1 MKQLLFSRRT
11 LLSIAIAIVSITSI
25 AMLFL
30 SISINSSYE
39 ETYQDIIKKSFNHRK
54 NALEEEFKMIDTQ
67 LTMLTDVAQQTPFGQ
82 LDSKYEV
89 INELQHYHN
98 IPSYNWYV
106 VVDSAQHIEEHNLT
120 TTSLLPIDQPLIQ
133 ELIQNKN
140 ETKVNHFVRING
152 NLYWICWNS
161 IQREN
166 KRILTGFIFDL
177 KELHKHLTTIDITTP
192 NYAYIFATDGTCI
205 YHPELD
211 LVGKNIFEVSS
222 TTSQDTTANKDNKS
236 TPKVVQSEFLQLEV
250 YRFFTAFN
258 SETFKGYISIN
269 FPKVNVDENVIPLK
283 RNTYLIFISSIS
295 IILLLLYFFNQESKR
310 AYREKEKLAVEQEKL
325 NKEKALMQL
334 KQLKNQINPHFLF
347 NSLHSL
353 YMLIML
359 DSEQAQK
366 FTLNLSNT
374 YRYLIQSPAS
384 NLVELDQ
391 ELKFIEQYIAL
402 QSIRFPKE
410 LHFEVLDKRQAPTKT
425 KLPYLALQIAVENA
439 MKHNIATLDAPLS
452 IQIILTNES
461 ATVVNNI
468 QLKEQKEE
476 SEGFGLFY
484 IASIYQYYQV
494 EAYQA
499 YSQNETFICVFP
511 LLNC

>member
-54 NALEEEFKMIDTQ
+54 NALEGEFSILDTQ
-67 LTMLTDVAQQTPFGQ
+67 RAMLTEVVQSTPLSELQ
-82 LDSKYEV
+82 SKYQ
-89 INELQHYHN
+89 ILNEIQPYRA
-98 IPSYNWYV
+98 IPSYNWFIVLDKTNQV
-106 VVDSAQHIEEHNLT
+106 VSHNLT
-120 TTSLLPIDQPLIQ
+120 ATTVLPLETPFVQQLIHQDQLS
-133 ELIQNKN
+133 N
-140 ETKVNHFVRING
+140 INNFIRLNS
-152 NLYWICWNS
+152 NLYWVCWNKV
-161 IQREN
+161 QRED
-166 KRILTGFIFDL
+166 KQVLTGFIFDVRA
-177 KELHKHLTTIDITTP
+177 LHTHLTTIDITTP

-205 YHPELD
+205 YHPEWE
-211 LVGKNIFEVSS
+211 LVGQNIFAVSS
-222 TTSQDTTANKDNKS
+222 TTSQDTTASKN
-236 TPKVVQSEFLQLEV
+236 PKAVPQVVQSEFLQLEV

-295 IILLLLYFFNQESKR
+295 IILLLLYFFNEESKR
-310 AYREKEKLAVEQEKL
+310 AFREKEKLAVEQEKM

-359 DSEQAQK
+359 DSELAQK

-410 LHFEVLDKRQAPTKT
+410 LHFKVIDNREAPTKT
-425 KLPYLALQIAVENA
+425 KIPYLALQIAVENA
-439 MKHNIATLDAPLS
+439 MKHNISTLDAPLS
-452 IQIILTNES
+452 IQITLTNEEV
-461 ATVVNNI
+461 TVINNI

-484 IASIYQYYQV
+484 IASVYHYYQ
-494 EAYQA
+494 EDKYQT

>member
-1 MKQLLFSRRT
+1 
-11 LLSIAIAIVSITSI
+11 
-25 AMLFL
+25 
-30 SISINSSYE
+30 
-39 ETYQDIIKKSFNHRK
+39 
-54 NALEEEFKMIDTQ
+54 
-67 LTMLTDVAQQTPFGQ
+67 
-82 LDSKYEV
+82 
-89 INELQHYHN
+89 
-98 IPSYNWYV
+98 
-106 VVDSAQHIEEHNLT
+106 
-120 TTSLLPIDQPLIQ
+120 
-133 ELIQNKN
+133 
-140 ETKVNHFVRING
+140 
-152 NLYWICWNS
+152 
-161 IQREN
+161 
-166 KRILTGFIFDL
+166 
-177 KELHKHLTTIDITTP
+177 
-192 NYAYIFATDGTCI
+192 
-205 YHPELD
+205 
-211 LVGKNIFEVSS
+211 
-222 TTSQDTTANKDNKS
+222 
-236 TPKVVQSEFLQLEV
+236 
-250 YRFFTAFN
+250 
-258 SETFKGYISIN
+258 
-269 FPKVNVDENVIPLK
+269 
-283 RNTYLIFISSIS
+283 
-295 IILLLLYFFNQESKR
+295 
-310 AYREKEKLAVEQEKL
+310 
-325 NKEKALMQL
+325 MQL

-359 DSEQAQK
+359 DSELAQK

>member
-30 SISINSSYE
+30 SVSINSSYE

-54 NALEEEFKMIDTQ
+54 NALEEEFKSIDNQ
-67 LTMLTDVAQQTPFGQ
+67 LNMLTDVAQSTPLNQ
-82 LDSKYEV
+82 LDFTYKV
-89 INELQHYHN
+89 FNETQHYHN
-98 IPSYNWYV
+98 IPGYNWYI
-106 VVDSAQHIEEHNLT
+106 VVDETHQIKDQNLT
-120 TTSLLPIDQPLIQ
+120 ASTILTVQDSYVLQ
-133 ELIQNKN
+133 LIQNENK
-140 ETKVNHFVRING
+140 TTVNNFIRINSD
-152 NLYWICWNS
+152 LYWVCWNS
-161 IQREN
+161 IEREN
-166 KRILTGFIFDL
+166 QRILTGFIFDL

-222 TTSQDTTANKDNKS
+222 TTSQDTTANKNNKS
-236 TPKVVQSEFLQLEV
+236 VPKVVQSEFLQLEV
-250 YRFFTAFN
+250 YRFFTSFN

-295 IILLLLYFFNQESKR
+295 IILLLLYFFNEESKR
-310 AYREKEKLAVEQEKL
+310 AYREKEKLAVEQEKM

-347 NSLHSL
+347 NSLNSL
-353 YMLIML
+353 YMLITL
-359 DSEQAQK
+359 DSALAQK

-410 LHFEVLDKRQAPTKT
+410 LHFDVVDNRQAPTKT
-425 KLPYLALQIAVENA
+425 KIPYLALQIAVENA

-452 IQIILTNES
+452 IQIILTNDEV
-461 ATVVNNI
+461 TVVNNI

-484 IASIYQYYQV
+484 IASIYQYYQE

-499 YSQNETFICVFP
+499 YSQNETFICIFP

>member
-39 ETYQDIIKKSFNHRK
+39 ETYQDIIKKSFSHRK
-54 NALEEEFKMIDTQ
+54 NALEGEFSLIDKQ
-67 LTMLTDVAQQTPFGQ
+67 RAMLMEVAQSTPVDQ
-82 LDSKYEV
+82 LNLKYG
-89 INELQHYHN
+89 ILNEIQPYRT
-98 IPSYNWYV
+98 IPSYNWFITLDETNQV
-106 VVDSAQHIEEHNLT
+106 ESQNLT
-120 TTSLLPIDQPLIQ
+120 ATTMLSLDHPFVQQLIENKDAAIVNNFIQIDA
-133 ELIQNKN
+133 
-140 ETKVNHFVRING
+140 
-152 NLYWICWNS
+152 NLYWVGWSS
-161 IQREN
+161 IPRED
-166 KRILTGFIFDL
+166 KRILTGFILDL
-177 KELHKHLTTIDITTP
+177 KELHKHLSTIDITTP

-211 LVGKNIFEVSS
+211 LVGKNIFAVSS
-222 TTSQDTTANKDNKS
+222 TTSQDTTASKNNKAV
-236 TPKVVQSEFLQLEV
+236 PQVVQSEFLQLEV
-250 YRFFTAFN
+250 YRFFTSFN
-258 SETFKGYISIN
+258 SETFRGYISIN

-295 IILLLLYFFNQESKR
+295 IILLLLYFFNEESKR
-310 AYREKEKLAVEQEKL
+310 AFREQEKLAVEQEKM

-347 NSLHSL
+347 NSLHAL
-353 YMLIML
+353 YMLITL
-359 DSEQAQK
+359 DSELAQK

-410 LHFEVLDKRQAPTKT
+410 LHFEVIDKRQAPTKT
-425 KLPYLALQIAVENA
+425 KIPYLALQIAVENA

-452 IQIILTNES
+452 ILITLTNEEV
-461 ATVVNNI
+461 TVVNNI

-484 IASIYQYYQV
+484 IASVYHYYQV
-494 EAYQA
+494 ETYQT
-499 YSQNETFICVFP
+499 YSQNETFTCIFP